1 MLLVTVV
8 EFVMN
13 VTRCVLPIVE
23 KFIINLAAYEK
34 VYAEV
39 RGSLYRRHHA
49 PSHLQCLLIP
59 CVCFLFTTYMYMY
72 EVVCMHVQ

>member
-23 KFIINLAAYEK
+23 ELTVIIINLAAYEK

-39 RGSLYRRHHA
+39 RGSLYRQHRA
-49 PSHLQCLLIP
+49 PSHLQCLLTP
-59 CVCFLFTTYMYMY
+59 CVFFIHYI
-72 EVVCMHVQ
+72 HVHV